1 LITARRREN
10 GINKVDPNKPTVIF
24 LSAHATENYKEKAL
38 AVGGDG
44 FIAKPFQLPKLEE
57 ALQSA
62 IRAGE

>member
-1 LITARRREN
+1 M
-10 GINKVDPNKPTVIF
+10 IF